1 MLYHGCSIWC
11 GDRALSFAR
20 LMLLWCWLAPL
31 ESLEAAK
38 AWIDAERT

>member
-11 GDRALSFAR
+11 EESGYFVRSADAS
-20 LMLLWCWLAPL
+20 MVLAGPL